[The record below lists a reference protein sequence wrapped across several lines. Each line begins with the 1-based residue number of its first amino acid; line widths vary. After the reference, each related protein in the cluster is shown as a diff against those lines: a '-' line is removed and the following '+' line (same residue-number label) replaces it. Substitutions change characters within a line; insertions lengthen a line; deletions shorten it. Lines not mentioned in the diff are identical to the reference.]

1 MCSGVALSLGPNRR
15 ACVDAVGRVCGVRQL
30 YAGFALD
37 GTAAKRRFGSCAARW
52 RTRRM
57 SRRIASAFRLRTRVP
72 SMLRC
77 GRPWG
82 AGADG
87 SDTPGGHMRPDGR
100 HATDGGAASMP
111 ACYVNLKDFKAVLP
125 GRCGSATTRR
135 FCYFQ
140 GRTSRT
146 ALLEAGASPA
156 HCRRAPPEAYRCS
169 GKKQVGACLVS
180 LLRRRLSR
188 RRRKHYVFRVAQ

>member
-1 MCSGVALSLGPNRR
+1 MCRFGGSAPGGSSGAGKIRRGHGVVCSGVALSLGQNRR

-30 YAGFALD
+30 CAGFVWD
-37 GTAAKRRFGSCAARW
+37 GTAAKRRFGSCSARW
-52 RTRRM
+52 KTRRM

-87 SDTPGGHMRPDGR
+87 SDAPGGHMRPDGR
-100 HATDGGAASMP
+100 HAPDGGAASMP

-125 GRCGSATTRR
+125 GRFGSATTRR
-135 FCYFQ
+135 FCYF
-140 GRTSRT
+140 SRT
-146 ALLEAGASPA
+146 HKSRSVAGSRCFAGSMSAS
-156 HCRRAPPEAYRCS
+156 S
-169 GKKQVGACLVS
+169 S
-180 LLRRRLSR
+180 
-188 RRRKHYVFRVAQ
+188 